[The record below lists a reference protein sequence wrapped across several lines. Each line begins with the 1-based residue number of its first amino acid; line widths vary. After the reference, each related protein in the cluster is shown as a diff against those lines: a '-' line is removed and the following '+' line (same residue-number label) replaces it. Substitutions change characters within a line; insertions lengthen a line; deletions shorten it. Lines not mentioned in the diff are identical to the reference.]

1 MNWSSWLSSKNKCFV
16 FSCFFPRLLS
26 VAHISTLMTVFAPL
40 FVGGFNPSPNKWDH
54 HGRIRSNIGQIILPG
69 HPVLHPVPGFS
80 SCDPQSHVTSCHIS
94 FNSRSSGRR
103 KSLKNLL
110 SAGITSVF
118 NAAPADWRHTEQP
131 AQGLRFTSWVGRV
144 EVVGVD
150 GSLKFF
156 DVLPSTSLGWAIKK
170 AWIMVIHP
178 TTKSLR
184 SQWPGSGP

>member
-1 MNWSSWLSSKNKCFV
+1 
-16 FSCFFPRLLS
+16 
-26 VAHISTLMTVFAPL
+26 MTVFAPL

-54 HGRIRSNIGQIILPG
+54 HGRIRSNIGQIILPA
-69 HPVLHPVPGFS
+69 HPVLHPVPAFS

-94 FNSRSSGRR
+94 FNSRSSGRAWR
-103 KSLKNLL
+103 TY
-110 SAGITSVF
+110 SALASPQFSTQPQLIGDT
-118 NAAPADWRHTEQP
+118 PGEQP

-156 DVLPSTSLGWAIKK
+156 DVLPSMSFGWAIKK

-178 TTKSLR
+178 TTKITVAL
-184 SQWPGSGP
+184 SGPAVALSGP